1 MAEERCGLFSVFLLK
16 KKNVYDTILAERTS
30 GIIPDGGKED
40 IVESYTVFDWIVQ
53 NAVAF
58 WLLVIVVLLVF
69 ELFTLGLTTI
79 WFAFGGLIAMAI
91 AAVDGPFAL
100 QFCAFVVISLLVMF
114 LVRNV
119 ALEHF
124 NKNRVKTNVD
134 SVLGQKAIVTQK
146 IDNLRSEGQVVLNGM
161 EWTARSDS
169 GLEIE
174 AGAVV
179 VVKRVSGVK
188 LIVEKEG

>member
-1 MAEERCGLFSVFLLK
+1 ME
-16 KKNVYDTILAERTS
+16 N
-30 GIIPDGGKED
+30 
-40 IVESYTVFDWIVQ
+40 YTVFDWIVQ

-69 ELFTLGLTTI
+69 ELLTLGLTTI
-79 WFAFGGLIAMAI
+79 WFTFGGLIAMAI
-91 AAVDGPFAL
+91 AAADGPFAF
-100 QFCAFVVISLLVMF
+100 QFAAFVVISLLAMV

-119 ALEHF
+119 ALERF
-124 NKNRVKTNVD
+124 NQNRARTNVD

-146 IDNLRSEGQVVLNGM
+146 INNLKSEGQVVLNGM
-161 EWTARSDS
+161 EWTARSTTDA
-169 GLEIE
+169 EIE
-174 AGAVV
+174 MGAVV

>member
-1 MAEERCGLFSVFLLK
+1 ME
-16 KKNVYDTILAERTS
+16 N
-30 GIIPDGGKED
+30 
-40 IVESYTVFDWIVQ
+40 YTVFDWIVQ

-69 ELFTLGLTTI
+69 ELLTLGLTTI

-91 AAVDGPFAL
+91 AAADGPFAL
-100 QFCAFVVISLLVMF
+100 QFGAFAVISLLAMV

-119 ALEHF
+119 ALERF
-124 NKNRVKTNVD
+124 NQNRARTNVD

-146 IDNLRSEGQVVLNGM
+146 INNLKSEGQVVLNGM
-161 EWTARSDS
+161 EWTARSASDS
-169 GLEIE
+169 EIE
-174 AGAVV
+174 EGAVV